1 MFKNMLLG
9 NQNNLFFS
17 EDISGLVW
25 FWVLFLFFF
34 FSISGLVLTR
44 EDFLVVTI
52 KEKCTA
58 VDSFIV
64 DFLGIM

>member
-17 EDISGLVW
+17 KDISVLVW
-25 FWVLFLFFF
+25 FWFWFLFFF
-34 FSISGLVLTR
+34 PISGLVLTF

-58 VDSFIV
+58 VDSLIV